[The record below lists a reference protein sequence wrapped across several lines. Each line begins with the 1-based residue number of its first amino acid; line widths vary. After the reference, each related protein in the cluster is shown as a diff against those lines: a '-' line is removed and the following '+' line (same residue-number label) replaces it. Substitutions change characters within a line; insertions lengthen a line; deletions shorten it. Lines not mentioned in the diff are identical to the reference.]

1 MRDRALFIFWAVSE
15 GRLAWSAAS
24 ADTRI
29 FHWTSHKS
37 HFCKHLKLRRRDNIV
52 FKYPKL
58 LSKLTKLV
66 KVIDISKISSP
77 TISIDK
83 KALCEHCM
91 KINHF

>member
-29 FHWTSHKS
+29 FHWTSHIFVNTS
-37 HFCKHLKLRRRDNIV
+37 NCGEETTLALSSNI
-52 FKYPKL
+52 L
-58 LSKLTKLV
+58 NCCKLTKLV

-83 KALCEHCM
+83 KSFM
-91 KINHF
+91 